1 MSEAPSTER
10 TVGGVTVDFIGEIY
24 EVSQEVPFTI
34 GREAD
39 LSVDD
44 NPYLHRHFLSIFHE
58 FGLWWLG
65 NVGTLLSATVADG
78 TGQVQAWLAP
88 GAKLPI
94 VFSTMHVIF
103 SAGSTTYEFTIRA
116 DADWYD
122 TSMAAMSAASST
134 TIAPVVLTTSQRQ
147 LILALA
153 EPVLTQTV
161 PGRSSIPSAADAARR
176 LGWSLTTYNRKLDNV
191 CEKLD
196 KVGVPGLRGG
206 AGKLATQR
214 RARLVEYAVS
224 SHLVSVDDLPLL
236 DLDASDDRRSAG
248 EVSP

>member
-1 MSEAPSTER
+1 VSASKPADQAP
-10 TVGGVTVDFIGEIY
+10 GAVTVEFIGELY
-24 EVSQEVPFTI
+24 EVGHDAPFTI

-39 LSVDD
+39 LSIDD
-44 NPYLHRHFLSIFHE
+44 NPYLHRHFLSIYHE
-58 FGLWWLG
+58 FGLWWLA

-94 VFSTMHVIF
+94 VFPELHVIF
-103 SAGSTTYEFTIRA
+103 SAGSTTYDFSIRS
-116 DADWYD
+116 DGDWYN
-122 TSMAAMSAASST
+122 TSTAAISAASST
-134 TIAPVVLTTSQRQ
+134 TIAPVTMTTSQRQ

-153 EPVLTQTV
+153 EGVLTQSV
-161 PGRSSIPSAADAARR
+161 PGRGSIPSAADAARR

-196 KVGVPGLRGG
+196 KLGVPGLRGG

-224 SHLVSVDDLPLL
+224 SHLVSVADLPLL
-236 DLDASDDRRSAG
+236 DLDRDDHG
-248 EVSP
+248 EQSP

>member
-1 MSEAPSTER
+1 MSESPSTER
-10 TVGGVTVDFIGEIY
+10 AAGGITVDFIGEIF
-24 EVSQEVPFTI
+24 EVSTEVPFTI

-39 LSVDD
+39 LSIDD

-65 NVGTLLSATVADG
+65 NVGTLLSATVTDG

-94 VFSTMHVIF
+94 VFSTMNVIF
-103 SAGSTTYEFTIRA
+103 SAGSTTYEFTIHA

-122 TSMAAMSAASST
+122 TSMAAMTASSST

-153 EPVLTQTV
+153 EPVLTQSV

-196 KVGVPGLRGG
+196 KLGVPGLRGD

-236 DLDASDDRRSAG
+236 DLDRGDDRQHPGERS
-248 EVSP
+248 P